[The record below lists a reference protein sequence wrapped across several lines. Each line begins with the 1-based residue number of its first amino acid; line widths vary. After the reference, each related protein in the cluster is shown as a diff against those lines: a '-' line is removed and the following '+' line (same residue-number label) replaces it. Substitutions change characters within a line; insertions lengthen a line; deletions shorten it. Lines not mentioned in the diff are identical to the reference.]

1 MLMKEEVSNKIAD
14 EFLWYLVPFGSMDI
28 MHLIKK
34 AYYLNISA
42 SELSD
47 ILYQEAEDRGI
58 SLFDNDGTTDINA
71 LLNDYILSMARDNIS
86 DVLDI
91 DLYDYNVFFFANY
104 LDDPLQYPSELVE
117 DINQAIKEHDVTR
130 ENFDMYAL
138 YVLDKMEIG
147 FKDSEETMEDK

>member
-1 MLMKEEVSNKIAD
+1 MLMKEEIINKIAD

-71 LLNDYILSMARDNIS
+71 LLNDYILSMARDDINE
-86 DVLDI
+86 VLDI
-91 DLYDYNVFFFANY
+91 DLYDYNIYFFANY

-117 DINQAIKEHDVTR
+117 DIKQAIKEHEVTR
-130 ENFDMYAL
+130 EDFDVYAQ
-138 YVLDKMEIG
+138 YVLDEMEI
-147 FKDSEETMEDK
+147 ELED

>member
-1 MLMKEEVSNKIAD
+1 MLTKEEIINKIAD

-34 AYYLNISA
+34 AYYLDISA

-58 SLFDNDGTTDINA
+58 NLFGDNGTTDINA
-71 LLNDYILSMARDNIS
+71 LLNDYILNMARDNIS
-86 DVLDI
+86 EVLDI
-91 DLYDYNVFFFANY
+91 DLYDYNVYFFANY

-117 DINQAIKEHDVTR
+117 DIKQAIKEHEVTR
-130 ENFDMYAL
+130 EDFDAYAQ
-138 YVLDKMEIG
+138 YVLDEIEIELE
-147 FKDSEETMEDK
+147 SIEEIN

>member
-1 MLMKEEVSNKIAD
+1 MLTKEEIINKIAD

-28 MHLIKK
+28 MHVIKK
-34 AYYLNISA
+34 AYYLDLSA
-42 SELSD
+42 SELAD

-58 SLFDNDGTTDINA
+58 NLFDNDETTDINA

-91 DLYDYNVFFFANY
+91 DLYDYNVYFFANY

-117 DINQAIKEHDVTR
+117 DIKQAIKEHEVTR
-130 ENFDMYAL
+130 EDFDVYAQ
-138 YVLDKMEIG
+138 YVLDEMEI
-147 FKDSEETMEDK
+147 KLED

>member
-1 MLMKEEVSNKIAD
+1 MLMKEEIINKIAD

-34 AYYLNISA
+34 AYYLGISA

-71 LLNDYILSMARDNIS
+71 LLNDYILSMARDDINE
-86 DVLDI
+86 VLDI
-91 DLYDYNVFFFANY
+91 DLYDYNIYFFANY
-104 LDDPLQYPSELVE
+104 LDDPLRYSNGLVE
-117 DINQAIKEHDVTR
+117 DIKQAIKEHEVTR
-130 ENFDMYAL
+130 EDFDAYAQ
-138 YVLDKMEIG
+138 YVLDEMEI
-147 FKDSEETMEDK
+147 ELED

>member
-1 MLMKEEVSNKIAD
+1 MLTKEEIINKIAD

-34 AYYLNISA
+34 AYYLDISA

-91 DLYDYNVFFFANY
+91 DLYDYNIYFFANY

-117 DINQAIKEHDVTR
+117 DIKQAIKEHEVTR
-130 ENFDMYAL
+130 EDFDVYAQ
-138 YVLDKMEIG
+138 YVLDEMEI
-147 FKDSEETMEDK
+147 ELED

>member
-1 MLMKEEVSNKIAD
+1 MLMKEEIINKIAD

-34 AYYLNISA
+34 AYYLGISA

-71 LLNDYILSMARDNIS
+71 LLNDYILSMARDDINE
-86 DVLDI
+86 VLDI
-91 DLYDYNVFFFANY
+91 DLYDYTIYFFANY
-104 LDDPLQYPSELVE
+104 LDDPLQYSNGLVE
-117 DINQAIKEHDVTR
+117 DIEQAIKEHEATR
-130 ENFDMYAL
+130 ADFDDYAL
-138 YVLDKMEIG
+138 YVLDEMEI
-147 FKDSEETMEDK
+147 ELED